1 MTQRSQRTNRA
12 EHLSAAALM
21 HYFIHDSGEPSA
33 LNQERHVALDT
44 EIKKEQEFI
53 QHATAR
59 SVALDTNTVPGQ
71 YTRDLSGLTRAK
83 LAVRAVNNWKLMSK
97 THFMRGGTLGKA
109 LTSGNKSNG
118 ALKLGTHVQG
128 WHMLSRHCND
138 AKERKK
144 RRDSLRDQ
152 AGKPKPNVLSLAV
165 AMYGKF
171 DRQRLNKVIESDMQ
185 QRSVNKSKTVIDP
198 LDLSNELEAL
208 EALTLEYAPEIRGWY
223 IRYSSQKGMGAGEW
237 CLFVKQI
244 KVLSK
249 SFRLVDIDLVR
260 VASGAGDGD
269 GMLDPQ
275 EFVEALIR
283 LAIKRYTTGSK
294 GKGTRNEA
302 LPYSDDE
309 DNELDSDTEEKD
321 RKQQV
326 AAAAALAA
334 LASDKSKK
342 AVDRMKRL
350 LIDNVKK
357 HAHVVDIDSFKTKF
371 ADEDVQSVLVKRRRW
386 LLGKF
391 REYCAGDGAQASSSS
406 QAMYTMNLVEW
417 NQFLKEHMMFDHRFK
432 NRMSATV
439 FVCAQA
445 PHAMDEAGSLEDA
458 LESNQELIYQEFLEA
473 IVALAHF
480 RLPDP
485 FVPLSSRVSTM
496 LDAMNEAKP
505 LNRYFASTRFSKN
518 TVQAAN
524 ATVAAV
530 GTAAFGET

>member
-1 MTQRSQRTNRA
+1 
-12 EHLSAAALM
+12 
-21 HYFIHDSGEPSA
+21 
-33 LNQERHVALDT
+33 
-44 EIKKEQEFI
+44 
-53 QHATAR
+53 
-59 SVALDTNTVPGQ
+59 
-71 YTRDLSGLTRAK
+71 
-83 LAVRAVNNWKLMSK
+83 
-97 THFMRGGTLGKA
+97 
-109 LTSGNKSNG
+109 
-118 ALKLGTHVQG
+118 
-128 WHMLSRHCND
+128 
-138 AKERKK
+138 
-144 RRDSLRDQ
+144 
-152 AGKPKPNVLSLAV
+152 
-165 AMYGKF
+165 
-171 DRQRLNKVIESDMQ
+171 
-185 QRSVNKSKTVIDP
+185 
-198 LDLSNELEAL
+198 
-208 EALTLEYAPEIRGWY
+208 
-223 IRYSSQKGMGAGEW
+223 
-237 CLFVKQI
+237 
-244 KVLSK
+244 
-249 SFRLVDIDLVR
+249 
-260 VASGAGDGD
+260 
-269 GMLDPQ
+269 
-275 EFVEALIR
+275 
-283 LAIKRYTTGSK
+283 
-294 GKGTRNEA
+294 
-302 LPYSDDE
+302 
-309 DNELDSDTEEKD
+309 
-321 RKQQV
+321 
-326 AAAAALAA
+326 
-334 LASDKSKK
+334 
-342 AVDRMKRL
+342 MKRL
-350 LIDNVKK
+350 LVENVQK